1 MFYFRGSP
9 RTEAYA
15 LQIDLFSPDIWGT
28 AVPHEQ
34 FTYLRENEPVFWHA
48 FPDGLDP
55 EMYTGGGF
63 WNLTRYADIVE
74 ASKDFRH
81 YSSAKGTNIVEP
93 VEGVDLMMIN
103 TDPPYHTKLR
113 SIVSKGFH
121 PKAVA
126 AIEKHIREIV
136 TRIIDRVATKG
147 ECDFVTDLAA
157 ELPLEVI
164 AEFMGVPEEGRHK
177 IFEWTNTMIAQGE
190 DPEYG
195 STLEDATRAFFE
207 ISEYANELAQAR
219 RHDPQDDLISKI
231 LVAEVDG
238 ESLNELEYDV
248 FFVMLAVAGNETT
261 RNLITGGMKAL
272 IENPEQREILMAD
285 RTKMHTAVEEMLR
298 WVTPVSHFRRTLTE
312 DLTIRGTT
320 LPAGDKVLLW
330 YVSGNRDE
338 DVFGD
343 PFAFNVE
350 RDPNPHMTF
359 GAGGPHFCLGFSLAQ
374 LEIRVM
380 FEELLDR
387 LPDMEFNG
395 PIERLHSNFISGI
408 RHMPV
413 RFSPERS

>member
-1 MFYFRGSP
+1 MK
-9 RTEAYA
+9 
-15 LQIDLFSPDIWGT
+15 IDLYSPSVWGR

-34 FTYLRENEPVFWHA
+34 FRWLRENEPVYWHP
-48 FPDGLDP
+48 FPDGADSPMLS
-55 EMYTGGGF
+55 GGGF
-63 WNLTRYADIVE
+63 WCLTRYDDIVI
-74 ASKDFRH
+74 ASKDFH
-81 YSSAKGTNIVEP
+81 QYSSNKGTNIFDP
-93 VEGVDLMMIN
+93 VEGVELMMIN

-126 AIEKHIREIV
+126 AIESHIRDIV
-136 TRIIDRVATKG
+136 TTIIDRVATKG
-147 ECDFVTDLAA
+147 ECDFVTELAA

-164 AEFMGVPEEGRHK
+164 AEFMGVPVEDRHL
-177 IFEWTNTMIAQGE
+177 IFEWTNTMIAQGD

-195 STLEDATRAFFE
+195 NTLDDATRAFFE
-207 ISEYANELAQAR
+207 ISKYANKLAEQR
-219 RHDPQDDLISKI
+219 REKPEDDLISKI
-231 LVAEVDG
+231 IHAEVEG
-238 ESLNELEYDV
+238 EMLNELEYDV

-272 IENPEQREILMAD
+272 IENPEQREILLAD
-285 RTKMHTAVEEMLR
+285 PSKMSTAVEEMLR

-312 DLTIRGTT
+312 DLELDGKP
-320 LPAGDKVLLW
+320 LKKGDKALLW

-338 DVFGD
+338 QVFDD
-343 PFAFNVE
+343 PFTFNVE

-380 FEELLDR
+380 FEELLVR
-387 LPDMEFNG
+387 LPDIEFNG
-395 PIERLHSNFISGI
+395 DVERLHSNFISGI

-413 RFSPERS
+413 KFTPEKA

>member
-1 MFYFRGSP
+1 M
-9 RTEAYA
+9 E
-15 LQIDLFSPDIWGT
+15 IDLYSPDVWGRG
-28 AVPHEQ
+28 VPHEQ
-34 FTYLRENEPVFWHA
+34 FRWLRENAPVYWHP
-48 FPDGLDP
+48 FPEEAKDSPIVSG
-55 EMYTGGGF
+55 EGF
-63 WNLTRYADIVE
+63 WCLTRYADIVA

-81 YSSAKGTNIVEP
+81 YSSNKGTNLFDP
-93 VEGVDLMMIN
+93 VEGVELMLIN

-126 AIEKHIREIV
+126 AIERHIRDIV
-136 TRIIDRVATKG
+136 TVIIDRVASKG
-147 ECDFVTDLAA
+147 ECDFVTDIAA

-164 AEFMGVPEEGRHK
+164 AEFMGIPVEERHK
-177 IFEWTNTMIAQGE
+177 IFEWTNTMIAQGS

-195 STLEDATRAFFE
+195 PSLDDATRAFMQ
-207 ISEYANELAQAR
+207 ISNYAHELAEER
-219 RHDPQDDLISKI
+219 RKEPQDDLISKI
-231 LVAEVDG
+231 IHAEVDG
-238 ESLNELEYDV
+238 EMLNQLEYDV

-272 IENPEQREILMAD
+272 IETPDQREILLAD
-285 RTKMHTAVEEMLR
+285 RSKFGGAVEEMLR

-312 DLTIRGTT
+312 DLEVGGKT
-320 LPAGDKVLLW
+320 LKAGDKVILW
-330 YVSGNRDE
+330 YASGNRDE
-338 DVFGD
+338 EIFDD
-343 PFAFNVE
+343 PYDFRVE

-387 LPDMEFNG
+387 LPDIEMNG
-395 PIERLHSNFISGI
+395 PVERLHSNFISGI

-413 RFSPERS
+413 KFTPEKL

>member
-1 MFYFRGSP
+1 MK
-9 RTEAYA
+9 
-15 LQIDLFSPDIWGT
+15 IDLFDPEVWGR
-28 AVPHEQ
+28 AVPHDQ
-34 FTYLRENEPVFWHA
+34 FTWLRENEPVFWHP
-48 FPDGLDP
+48 FPADIDR
-55 EMYTGGGF
+55 EMYKGEGF
-63 WNLTRYADIVE
+63 WTLTRYDDIVL
-74 ASKDFRH
+74 ASKDFKH
-81 YSSAKGTNIVEP
+81 FSSAGGTNIVEP

-136 TRIIDRVATKG
+136 TRILDKVASKG
-147 ECDFVTDLAA
+147 ECDFVTEIAA

-164 AEFMGVPEEGRHK
+164 AEFMGIPEEGRQQ
-177 IFEWTNTMIAQGE
+177 IFDWTNTMIAQGE

-195 STLEDATRAFFE
+195 ATLEDATRAFFE
-207 ISEYANELAQAR
+207 ISEYANQLAAER
-219 RHDPQDDLISKI
+219 RAHPEDDLISKI
-231 LVAEVDG
+231 IEAEVEG
-238 ESLNELEYDV
+238 EMLNELEYSV

-272 IENPEQREILMAD
+272 IEHPEQREILLAD
-285 RTKMHTAVEEMLR
+285 RTKFGTAVEEMLR

-312 DLTIRGTT
+312 DIEVGGKELKK
-320 LPAGDKVLLW
+320 GDKVTLW

-338 DVFGD
+338 SVFED
-343 PFAFNVE
+343 PFEFKVD

-387 LPDMEFNG
+387 FPDMELAG
-395 PIERLHSNFISGI
+395 GVERLHSNFISGI

-413 RFSPERS
+413 RFTPERL